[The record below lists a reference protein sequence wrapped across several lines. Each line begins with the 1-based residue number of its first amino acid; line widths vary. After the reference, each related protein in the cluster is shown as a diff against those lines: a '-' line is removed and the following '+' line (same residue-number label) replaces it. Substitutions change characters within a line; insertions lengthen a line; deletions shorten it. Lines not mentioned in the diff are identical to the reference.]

1 MIQWNAELVR
11 RLSCRDEEKRQ
22 IASLIRRFMELA
34 RTAGREGFQS
44 IEASLKEDDDPLLAL
59 GLRLVIEGLP
69 ELALEDVLATYL
81 VAEDRSGWPFL
92 KACVIIEGLLSL
104 AAADEPALI
113 ARKLV
118 AYYGA
123 DRAAAVLDE
132 LERDADEEPRAEET
146 T

>member
-1 MIQWNAELVR
+1 MIQWNAELAR
-11 RLSCRDEEKRQ
+11 RLSCREDEKLQ
-22 IASLIRRFMELA
+22 IAPLIRRFMELA
-34 RTAGREGFQS
+34 RTAARDGFQS
-44 IEASLKEDDDPLLAL
+44 LEASLRDDDDPLLAL

-69 ELALEDVLATYL
+69 EQALEDVLTTYL
-81 VAEDRSGWPFL
+81 VAENRSGWPFL

-104 AAADEPALI
+104 AAADESALV

-132 LERDADEEPRAEET
+132 LEGDADEEPRAKEET
-146 T
+146 